1 MKIESRV
8 NWHEGLV
15 SLRQKAYQ
23 LLKQKII
30 TGEFAPGDV
39 LSESEL
45 ADLLGVSKTPVR
57 EALTQLQHDNLVSLI
72 PRKGYLVTNLTL
84 KDIQEIFEVRLI
96 LERAATMLAAERITA
111 EELATVE
118 RYLEMDF
125 DPTHR
130 EDLLRY
136 VQANRDFH
144 LEIARASHN
153 HRLCEYLDRI
163 FVDAQRLQYMDLTIW
178 GAPWVWQRDHKR
190 IVEALR
196 HHDKDAAAAAVEA
209 SIEEA
214 RTRLLA
220 M

>member
-1 MKIESRV
+1 MKTETQET
-8 NWHEGLV
+8 WHEGLV
-15 SLRQKAYQ
+15 SLREKAYQ
-23 LLKQKII
+23 LIKQKII

-39 LSESEL
+39 LSEGEL

-84 KDIQEIFEVRLI
+84 KDIQDIFEVRLI
-96 LERAATMLAAERITA
+96 LERAATVLAAERITA
-111 EELATVE
+111 EELAAVE

-125 DPTHR
+125 DPTQR

-153 HRLCEYLDRI
+153 LRLYEYLDRI
-163 FVDAQRLQYMDLTIW
+163 FIDAQRLQYMDLTIW
-178 GAPWVWQRDHKR
+178 GVPWVWQRDHER

-196 HHDKDAAAAAVEA
+196 RRDKEAAAAAVEA
-209 SIEEA
+209 AVGEA
-214 RTRLLA
+214 RTRLLSL
-220 M
+220 